1 MSISYVIKFIT
12 HTKKFHAEIMSMS
25 ALEEQLRESACY
37 GDEDALTS
45 LLQSGVNVNSA
56 NAMNGWTALHWACKV
71 RMLLFIHS
79 GIQYI

>member
-1 MSISYVIKFIT
+1 
-12 HTKKFHAEIMSMS
+12 MSMS

-71 RMLLFIHS
+71 RIFLFVDL
-79 GIQYI
+79 GI